1 MSDTAT
7 IVIAVIG
14 SQIASTGLVL
24 TVLNQRLK
32 DFREVMDEK
41 FARVDEKFKTIE
53 AKFETFYVRI
63 HADIEALR
71 REVRELDKP
80 RIIGGR

>member
-14 SQIASTGLVL
+14 SQIASTGLML

-32 DFREVMDEK
+32 DFREVMEEK
-41 FARVDEKFKTIE
+41 FATVDQKFKTVE
-53 AKFETFYVRI
+53 ARFETLYVQI

-71 REVRELDKP
+71 VEVRDNIP
-80 RIIGGR
+80 RRIIGGR

>member
-14 SQIASTGLVL
+14 SQIASTGLML

-32 DFREVMDEK
+32 DFREVIDGK
-41 FARVDEKFKTIE
+41 FATVDEKFKTLD
-53 AKFETFYVRI
+53 AKLETIRVEIRQVKEQIAKPPLVR
-63 HADIEALR
+63 
-71 REVRELDKP
+71 P
-80 RIIGGR
+80 